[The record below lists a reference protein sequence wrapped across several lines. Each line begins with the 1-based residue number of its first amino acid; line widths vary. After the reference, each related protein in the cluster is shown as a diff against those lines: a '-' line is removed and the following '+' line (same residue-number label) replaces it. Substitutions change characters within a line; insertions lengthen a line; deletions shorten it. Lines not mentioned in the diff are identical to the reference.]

1 MSDQDEQWKPIHG
14 WAEPVAQ
21 SPAPAAPFGVRLLS
35 SPDSAAP
42 ARLEAPPGTLEVGQR
57 FSVRFYHEGAK
68 RVVVEARRVART
80 QGGDLAL
87 VQPLSTAEPAP
98 QRKSERAVISVLVTA
113 EAVDCARLDAGERV
127 EVEVVNVSTGGVLLR
142 STLPIG
148 YGDVLRI
155 DAPDA
160 AAELRII
167 RRDPRGPRLAGTFLD
182 GAAGEATYR
191 SLLRLAET
199 APARTA

>member
-14 WAEPVAQ
+14 WAEPVGQ
-21 SPAPAAPFGVRLLS
+21 TPAPAAPFGVRLLS
-35 SPDSAAP
+35 PPDGATP
-42 ARLEAPPGTLEVGQR
+42 ARLEAPPGLLEVGHR
-57 FSVRFYHEGAK
+57 FSVRFFHEGAK
-68 RVVVEARRVART
+68 RVVVEARRVAHT

-113 EAVDCARLDAGERV
+113 LAVDCARLDAGERV
-127 EVEVVNVSTGGVLLR
+127 ELEVVNVSTGGVLLR

-148 YGDVLRI
+148 YGDVLRLE
-155 DAPDA
+155 APDA
-160 AAELRII
+160 SAELRII

-182 GAAGEATYR
+182 EAAGEATYR
-191 SLLRLAET
+191 SLLRVAET
-199 APARTA
+199 APARSA

>member
-21 SPAPAAPFGVRLLS
+21 APAPAAPFGVRLLS
-35 SPDSAAP
+35 SPDSSAP
-42 ARLEAPPGTLEVGQR
+42 SRLEAPSGVLEVGHR
-57 FSVRFYHEGAK
+57 FSVRFFHDGAK
-68 RVVVEARRVART
+68 RIVVEARRVART
-80 QGGDLAL
+80 QGGDVAL

-98 QRKSERAVISVLVTA
+98 QRRSERAVISVIVTA
-113 EAVDCARLDAGERV
+113 LAVDCARLEAGQRV
-127 EVEVVNVSTGGVLLR
+127 ELEVVNVSSGGVLLR

-148 YGDVLRI
+148 YGDVLRLE
-155 DAPDA
+155 APDA
-160 AAELRII
+160 PAELRII
-167 RRDPRGPRLAGTFLD
+167 RRDPRGPRLAGSFLD

-199 APARTA
+199 APARSA